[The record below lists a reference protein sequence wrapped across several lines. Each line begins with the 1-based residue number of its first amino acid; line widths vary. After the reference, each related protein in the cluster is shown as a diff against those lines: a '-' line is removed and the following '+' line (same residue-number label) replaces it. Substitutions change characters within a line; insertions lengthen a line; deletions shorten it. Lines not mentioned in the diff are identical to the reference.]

1 MTNGGV
7 SHASSHIAMQPIMAD
22 VRLGVATDV
31 LLGCGKQG
39 LDLLLINPGSDEVRP
54 VSTRLYE

>member
-1 MTNGGV
+1 
-7 SHASSHIAMQPIMAD
+7 MQPIMAD